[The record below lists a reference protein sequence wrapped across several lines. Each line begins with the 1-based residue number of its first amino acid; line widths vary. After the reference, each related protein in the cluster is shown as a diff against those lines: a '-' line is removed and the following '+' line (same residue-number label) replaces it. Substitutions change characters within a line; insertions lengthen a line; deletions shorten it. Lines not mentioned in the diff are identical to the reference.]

1 MNKHNKIIAGIMSLC
16 FMGGIGVIPNG
27 IAPVASVTASAETI
41 DSGTLGENL
50 TWVFDNSWTLTISGT
65 GDIPD
70 FFDDNDA
77 PWYSEKAAINRVV
90 IEDGVTSIGNGAFC
104 NATNLKSVIIPDS
117 VTSIG
122 NGAFSGC
129 TDLKEIN
136 VPDSV
141 TSIGVGAFFG
151 TSWLESKQ
159 EENPLVIVNNI
170 LVDGYKCFGDVV
182 IPDSV
187 TSICNGAF
195 AECIGLTSVTI
206 PDSVTSIDSHSFY
219 NCRNLTSINI
229 PDSVTSIGTYA
240 FGGCWSLTEITIPD
254 SVISIGLNAFYGT
267 PWLQSKRKENPLV
280 VINNILIDGETC
292 SGDVVIPDGVTVINS
307 MAFTQY
313 TDLESVTIP
322 YSVTDI
328 NYGAFFACARL
339 ASVTVLNPDCK
350 IGDIPDTFS
359 NDLFENFI
367 GTIYGYENSTAQ
379 AYAEKYDRKFVSLG
393 EAPEENTPTGN
404 INGDN
409 EFNVADVLLFQKYI
423 LGGSDTEISDLKN
436 ADLNSDGVSDV
447 FDLCL
452 MKKKLLENK

>member
-1 MNKHNKIIAGIMSLC
+1 MKKHNRIIAAVMAVCLAGSVG
-16 FMGGIGVIPNG
+16 FMPENIIPVVSM
-27 IAPVASVTASAETI
+27 AASAKTI

-65 GDIPD
+65 GDMAD

-90 IEDGVTSIGNGAFC
+90 IEDGVTSIGKWAFS

-141 TSIGVGAFFG
+141 TSIGRGAFSG

-187 TSICNGAF
+187 TSIGDSAF
-195 AECIGLTSVTI
+195 EYCIGLTSVTI
-206 PDSVTSIDSHSFY
+206 PDSVTSICKCAFKD
-219 NCRNLTSINI
+219 CKNLTSIII
-229 PDSVTSIGTYA
+229 PDSITSIG
-240 FGGCWSLTEITIPD
+240 LK
-254 SVISIGLNAFYGT
+254 AFYGT
-267 PWLQSKRKENPLV
+267 PWLESKRKENPLV

-292 SGDVVIPDGVTVINS
+292 SGDVVIPGGVTVINS
-307 MAFTQY
+307 CAFT
-313 TDLESVTIP
+313 
-322 YSVTDI
+322 
-328 NYGAFFACARL
+328 
-339 ASVTVLNPDCK
+339 
-350 IGDIPDTFS
+350 
-359 NDLFENFI
+359 
-367 GTIYGYENSTAQ
+367 
-379 AYAEKYDRKFVSLG
+379 
-393 EAPEENTPTGN
+393 
-404 INGDN
+404 
-409 EFNVADVLLFQKYI
+409 
-423 LGGSDTEISDLKN
+423 
-436 ADLNSDGVSDV
+436 
-447 FDLCL
+447 
-452 MKKKLLENK
+452 

>member
-1 MNKHNKIIAGIMSLC
+1 MKKHNRIIAAVMAVCIAGSVG
-16 FMGGIGVIPNG
+16 FMPESIIPVVSM
-27 IAPVASVTASAETI
+27 ATSAKTI

-65 GDIPD
+65 GDMPD

-90 IEDGVTSIGNGAFC
+90 IEDGVTSIGKCAFS
-104 NATNLKSVIIPDS
+104 NATNLKSVIISDSVTSIGNSAFSGCMDLKEIKIPDS

-122 NGAFSGC
+122 RGVFS
-129 TDLKEIN
+129 
-136 VPDSV
+136 
-141 TSIGVGAFFG
+141 G

-170 LVDGYKCFGDVV
+170 LVDGYKCFGDVI

-187 TSICNGAF
+187 TSIGDSAF
-195 AECIGLTSVTI
+195 EYCIGLTSVTI
-206 PDSVTSIDSHSFY
+206 PDSVTSICKFAFKD
-219 NCRNLTSINI
+219 CKNLTSIII
-229 PDSVTSIGTYA
+229 PDSVTSIDTYV
-240 FGGCWSLTEITIPD
+240 FDGCWNLTEITIPE
-254 SVISIGLNAFYGT
+254 SVTSIGLKAFYGT
-267 PWLQSKRKENPLV
+267 PWLESKRNENPFV
-280 VINNILIDGETC
+280 VINNILIDGRTC

-307 MAFTQY
+307 SVFEY
-313 TDLESVTIP
+313 TGLESVTIP
-322 YSVTDI
+322 YSVTYI
-328 NYGAFFACARL
+328 NYGAFFACAGL
-339 ASVTVLNPDCK
+339 TSVTVLNPDCK

-359 NDLFENFI
+359 NDLFENFS

-379 AYAEKYDRKFVSLG
+379 AYAEKYERKFASLG

-409 EFNVADVLLFQKYI
+409 EFNVADVVLFQKYI
-423 LGGSDTEISDLKN
+423 LGGSDIKISDWKN
-436 ADLNSDGVSDV
+436 ADLNANGILDV

-452 MKKKLLENK
+452 MKKKLIEK